1 MFRFG
6 RDGKIRY
13 DTGNK
18 RKGKPEMKKI
28 IALLLALVMAL
39 GCVGAFAE
47 EASQPAFTMSFESK
61 VNVEAISQ
69 LLPMLGVDESAAAA
83 LQSILPLL
91 AETNGQIVIADNG
104 VQFDLGLKGQTVL
117 TVAGELTESGIAVA
131 SDILP
136 SYVITLAKETVEKML
151 QQFTA
156 QSEDAMANVDMN
168 AVVESLTGYFMQFAS
183 AVTTAVSNGEPE
195 VGEFVFE
202 DLDLTFNCRMPIEI
216 DLEAI
221 KTATLTLVD
230 QIKND
235 ESFASLVSALGTMG
249 IPVEISE
256 NTEVVTPEVTVYA
269 YANVDEEGNNIGEVN
284 MVTVEV
290 ASEGQTVNV
299 TVLME
304 GQNVVVYV
312 EMPEQNMGVTVRVE
326 PNDSGIFISFVMD
339 AAGVQAAETLTV
351 TMGEAIQLH
360 SETYLFDMENPIA
373 TDLVTLAR
381 SGERDFTVLDENKAE
396 IAVEQLMA
404 DTEGEIAGALLGDV
418 MSNGLGAL
426 LAKVSEIM
434 PDEVAALMTLLSGGQ
449 AAE

>member
-1 MFRFG
+1 M
-6 RDGKIRY
+6 
-13 DTGNK
+13 K
-18 RKGKPEMKKI
+18 RI

-39 GCVGAFAE
+39 GCVGTFAE
-47 EASQPAFTMSFESK
+47 EASQPAFTMAFESK

-83 LQSILPLL
+83 LQAILPLL

-104 VQFDLGLKGQTVL
+104 AQFDLGLKGQTVL
-117 TVAGELTESGIAVA
+117 TVAGEMTESGIALA

-136 SYVITLAKETVEKML
+136 SYVITMAKETVEQML

-156 QSEDAMANVDMN
+156 QSEEAAPNMDMN

-216 DLEAI
+216 DMEAI
-221 KTATLTLVD
+221 KAAALTLVE
-230 QIKND
+230 QLKND
-235 ESFASLVSALGTMG
+235 ESFASLISALGSKG
-249 IPVEISE
+249 ISVDITENPEI
-256 NTEVVTPEVTVYA
+256 VVPEVTVYA
-269 YANVDEEGNNIGEVN
+269 YTNVDEEGNNIGEVN

-304 GQNVVVYV
+304 GQNVIVYV
-312 EMPEQNMGVTVRVE
+312 EMPEQNISVTVRVE
-326 PNDSGIFISFVMD
+326 PNDSGIFVSFVMN

-351 TMGEAIQLH
+351 TMGEAIQLY
-360 SETYLFDMENPIA
+360 SETYLSDMENPIA

-396 IAVEQLMA
+396 ITVEQLMA
-404 DTEGEIAGALLGDV
+404 DTEGETIGTLLGDV

-426 LAKVSEIM
+426 LTKVSEIM

>member
-1 MFRFG
+1 
-6 RDGKIRY
+6 
-13 DTGNK
+13 
-18 RKGKPEMKKI
+18 MKKI
-28 IALLLALVMAL
+28 IALLLALIMAL

-83 LQSILPLL
+83 LQAILPLL

-104 VQFDLGLKGQTVL
+104 AQFDLGLKGQTVL
-117 TVAGELTESGIAVA
+117 TVAGEMTESGIALA

-136 SYVITLAKETVEKML
+136 SYVITLAKETVEQML

-183 AVTTAVSNGEPE
+183 VVTTAVSNGEPE

-216 DLEAI
+216 DMEAI
-221 KTATLTLVD
+221 KAAALTLVE
-230 QIKND
+230 QLKND
-235 ESFASLVSALGTMG
+235 ESFASLISALGSKG
-249 IPVEISE
+249 ISVDITENPEI
-256 NTEVVTPEVTVYA
+256 VVPEVTVYA

-312 EMPEQNMGVTVRVE
+312 EMPEQNISVTARVE
-326 PNDSGIFISFVMD
+326 PNDSGIFVSFVMN

-351 TMGEAIQLH
+351 TMGEAIQLY

-373 TDLVTLAR
+373 TDLVTLAT

-426 LAKVSEIM
+426 LTKVSEIM

>member
-1 MFRFG
+1 
-6 RDGKIRY
+6 
-13 DTGNK
+13 
-18 RKGKPEMKKI
+18 MKKI
-28 IALLLALVMAL
+28 IALLLALIMAL

-83 LQSILPLL
+83 LQAILPLL

-104 VQFDLGLKGQTVL
+104 AQFDLGLKGQTVL
-117 TVAGELTESGIAVA
+117 TVAGEMTESGIALA

-136 SYVITLAKETVEKML
+136 SYVITMAKETVEQML

-156 QSEDAMANVDMN
+156 QSEEAAPNVDMN

-216 DLEAI
+216 DMEAI
-221 KTATLTLVD
+221 KAAALTLVE
-230 QIKND
+230 QLKND
-235 ESFASLVSALGTMG
+235 ESFASLISALGSKG
-249 IPVEISE
+249 ISVDITENPEI
-256 NTEVVTPEVTVYA
+256 VVPEVTVYA

-312 EMPEQNMGVTVRVE
+312 EMPEQNISVTARVE
-326 PNDSGIFISFVMD
+326 PNDSGIFVSFVMN

-351 TMGEAIQLH
+351 TMGEAIQLY

-373 TDLVTLAR
+373 TDLVTLAT

-426 LAKVSEIM
+426 LTKVSEIM

>member
-1 MFRFG
+1 
-6 RDGKIRY
+6 
-13 DTGNK
+13 
-18 RKGKPEMKKI
+18 MKKI
-28 IALLLALVMAL
+28 LALLLALVMAL

-47 EASQPAFTMSFESK
+47 KTDTENTIANPSFTVTFESK
-61 VNVEAISQ
+61 ADVDALIA
-69 LLPMLGVDESAAAA
+69 LLPMFGVNETTAAQM
-83 LQSILPLL
+83 QSILPLL
-91 AETNGQIVIADNG
+91 ANTNGQIVIADNG

-136 SYVITLAKETVEKML
+136 SYVITMAKETVEQML

-156 QSEDAMANVDMN
+156 QSEEAAPNMDMN
-168 AVVESLTGYFMQFAS
+168 AVVESLTGYFMQFAYVVS
-183 AVTTAVSNGEPE
+183 TAVSNGEPE

-216 DLEAI
+216 DMEAI
-221 KTATLTLVD
+221 KAAALTLVD

-235 ESFASLVSALGTMG
+235 ENFASLVSAPGTMG

-304 GQNVVVYV
+304 GQNVIVYV
-312 EMPEQNMGVTVRVE
+312 EMPEQNMGGTVRVE
-326 PNDSGIFISFVMD
+326 PNDSGIFVSFVMN

-351 TMGEAIQLH
+351 TMGEAIQLY

-373 TDLVTLAR
+373 TDLVTLAT
-381 SGERDFTVLDENKAE
+381 SGERTFAVLDENKAE

-426 LAKVSEIM
+426 ITKVSEIM
-434 PDEVAALMTLLSGGQ
+434 PEEVGALMTLLSGGQ